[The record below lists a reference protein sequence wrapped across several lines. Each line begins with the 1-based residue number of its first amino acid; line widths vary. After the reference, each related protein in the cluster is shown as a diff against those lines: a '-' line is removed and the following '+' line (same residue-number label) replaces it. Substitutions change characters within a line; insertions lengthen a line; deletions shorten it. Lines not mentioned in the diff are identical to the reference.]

1 MNGFTRVMDGMER
14 LEDWLCQILVIVL
27 IGVVFLQVL
36 ARFIFHWEVLW
47 TLEAAIFCFVWTI
60 MLGSSIAVRRG
71 AHYTIDV
78 FPRSHP
84 FIQFMGYAGVLTLA
98 VVFAWY
104 GTIFAVSEWKR
115 FSQPSMIRI
124 SFFVS
129 CIPFMGITSALFI
142 LEKILQK
149 FLATPKRDPHN

>member
-1 MNGFTRVMDGMER
+1 MGGFTGAMNGIER
-14 LEDWLCQILVIVL
+14 LEVWLCQILVIAL

-36 ARFIFHWEVLW
+36 ARFVFHWEVLW

-71 AHYTIDV
+71 LHYTIDV
-78 FPRSHP
+78 LPRSHP
-84 FIQFMGYAGVLTLA
+84 FIKTMGYAGILTLA
-98 VVFAWY
+98 LVFAWY
-104 GTIFAVSEWKR
+104 GTIFSVSEWKR

-124 SFFVS
+124 TFFVS

-142 LEKILQK
+142 LEKILQD
-149 FLATPKRDPHN
+149 FRGTPRRGVKD